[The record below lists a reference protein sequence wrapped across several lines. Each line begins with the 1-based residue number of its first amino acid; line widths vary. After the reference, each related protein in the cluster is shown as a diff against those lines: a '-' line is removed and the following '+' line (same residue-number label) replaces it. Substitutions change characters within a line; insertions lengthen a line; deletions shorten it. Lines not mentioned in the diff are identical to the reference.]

1 MRRTILPTHPSL
13 LHPRTGARLQAV
25 GVVNGKTV
33 WPILGGSQPEGEP
46 TPPAPQPAPPPP
58 PDVTPPATDDDK
70 LGDAGKA
77 AIKAEREAR
86 KAAEKE
92 RNEFRD
98 RLKAIEDKDKSEL
111 EKATARVAELEQ
123 NYTTERATRLRL
135 EIASEFEIGKDDLV
149 LLTATDED
157 GLRAQAERVKARN
170 DAAAGRPPA
179 PLPGQGTPPAA
190 PKTGSVTAGADEY
203 RRRKQANTT

>member
-1 MRRTILPTHPSL
+1 MRRKILPTFMPMRHHPD
-13 LHPRTGARLQAV
+13 GD
-25 GVVNGKTV
+25 
-33 WPILGGSQPEGEP
+33 
-46 TPPAPQPAPPPP
+46 TPPPAGPQPAPTQTPP

-70 LGDAGKA
+70 LGDGGKA
-77 AIKAEREAR
+77 AIKAERDAR

-92 RNEFRD
+92 LKEVQD

-111 EKATARVAELEQ
+111 EKATARLAELEQ
-123 NYTTERATRLRL
+123 TYGTERATRLRL

-170 DAAAGRPPA
+170 DAVAGRSPA

-190 PKTGSVTAGADEY
+190 PKTGSVSAGADEY
-203 RRRKQANTT
+203 RRRKEAHAT

>member
-1 MRRTILPTHPSL
+1 MRRTILPTHPFL
-13 LHPRTGARLQAV
+13 RHPHTGAPLQAV
-25 GVVNGKTV
+25 GVVNGKPV
-33 WPILGGSQPEGEP
+33 WPILGGSEPGGEP
-46 TPPAPQPAPPPP
+46 TPPAPVPTPPPAPAP
-58 PDVTPPATDDDK
+58 TPPNEP
-70 LGDAGKA
+70 LGEPGKA
-77 AIKAEREAR
+77 ALEAERKAR
-86 KAAEKE
+86 KEAEKAAKDFE
-92 RNEFRD
+92 A

-111 EKATARVAELEQ
+111 EKATARLAELEQ
-123 NYTTERATRLRL
+123 NYGTERATRLRL

-190 PKTGSVTAGADEY
+190 PKTGSVSAGADEY
-203 RRRKQANTT
+203 RRKNQKAT

>member
-1 MRRTILPTHPSL
+1 MRRTILPTFF
-13 LHPRTGARLQAV
+13 RLRHH
-25 GVVNGKTV
+25 
-33 WPILGGSQPEGEP
+33 PEGGDPAPGGPQPIP
-46 TPPAPQPAPPPP
+46 TPPPPAPAPPAMGE
-58 PDVTPPATDDDK
+58 DG

-77 AIKAEREAR
+77 AIKAERDAR

-92 RNEFRD
+92 RDEFRN
-98 RLKAIEDKDKSEL
+98 RLQALEDKDKSDL
-111 EKATARVAELEQ
+111 EKATTRLAELEQ

-190 PKTGSVTAGADEY
+190 PKTGSVSAGADEY
-203 RRRKQANTT
+203 RRKNQTAT

>member
-1 MRRTILPTHPSL
+1 MRRTILPTFF
-13 LHPRTGARLQAV
+13 RLRHH
-25 GVVNGKTV
+25 
-33 WPILGGSQPEGEP
+33 PEGGDPAPGGPQPTP
-46 TPPAPQPAPPPP
+46 TPPAA
-58 PDVTPPATDDDK
+58 TPPATGEDG

-77 AIKAEREAR
+77 AIKAERDAR

-92 RNEFRD
+92 RDEFRQ
-98 RLKAIEDKDKSEL
+98 RIQALEDKDKSEL

-123 NYTTERATRLRL
+123 SYTTERATRLRL

-149 LLTATDED
+149 LLTASDED

-170 DAAAGRPPA
+170 DASAGRPPA

-190 PKTGSVTAGADEY
+190 PKTGSVSAGADEY
-203 RRRKQANTT
+203 RRKKQPT

>member
-1 MRRTILPTHPSL
+1 MRRTILPTFF
-13 LHPRTGARLQAV
+13 RLRHH
-25 GVVNGKTV
+25 
-33 WPILGGSQPEGEP
+33 PEGGDPAPGGPQPTP
-46 TPPAPQPAPPPP
+46 TPPAP
-58 PDVTPPATDDDK
+58 TRPATGEDG

-77 AIKAEREAR
+77 AIKAERDARKAADDAR

-92 RNEFRD
+92 RDEFRN
-98 RLKAIEDKDKSEL
+98 RLQALEDKDKSEL
-111 EKATARVAELEQ
+111 EKATARLAELEQ
-123 NYTTERATRLRL
+123 SYTTERATRLRL
-135 EIASEFEIGKDDLV
+135 QIASEFEIGKDDLV

-190 PKTGSVTAGADEY
+190 PKTGSVSAGADEY
-203 RRRKQANTT
+203 RRKKQTAT